1 MSQAVGSAIYSYS
14 VNPNCWAESLNISV
28 LILAC
33 SVIIKRSE
41 LYTLV
46 LNSSRI
52 VLAVSRGF
60 NPCTIARLSCL
71 SKLFFKASWL
81 SHNLVDHVA
90 FLNDALTIAVSS
102 FLVVVTVLPNMP
114 DNLSYSYNTSV
125 VK

>member
-14 VNPNCWAESLNISV
+14 VNPNCSAESLNISV

-33 SVIIKRSE
+33 SVIINRSE

-52 VLAVSRGF
+52 ALAVSRGF
-60 NPCTIARLSCL
+60 NPCTIARFNSR
-71 SKLFFKASWL
+71 FKADFKADWL

-102 FLVVVTVLPNMP
+102 FLR
-114 DNLSYSYNTSV
+114 SEEHTSELQSRFDLV
-125 VK
+125 CRL